1 MVSPPA
7 LPSKIVDHKGNRAI
21 IGQSQI
27 AEPSSI
33 DPDSSFLMFLKC
45 SRGFF
50 YSCSRKTLMN
60 GGTGFMPRKALM
72 NGLSPCH
79 TGQPCCQRA
88 LIFPITALLGGA
100 GGWVLFVNAP
110 WNKSGPQCALCKR
123 CVNIS
128 CHHSPYKTR
137 KLSCDSSHCL
147 VVRLFISQ
155 HQS

>member
-21 IGQSQI
+21 IGHSQI

-50 YSCSRKTLMN
+50 YSCSRNTLMN

-72 NGLSPCH
+72 NGLSPCY

-88 LIFPITALLGGA
+88 LIFPITALLGVQGD
-100 GGWVLFVNAP
+100 G
-110 WNKSGPQCALCKR
+110 
-123 CVNIS
+123 S
-128 CHHSPYKTR
+128 C
-137 KLSCDSSHCL
+137 LSMHRGINP
-147 VVRLFISQ
+147 VRSVRYA
-155 HQS
+155 SAV